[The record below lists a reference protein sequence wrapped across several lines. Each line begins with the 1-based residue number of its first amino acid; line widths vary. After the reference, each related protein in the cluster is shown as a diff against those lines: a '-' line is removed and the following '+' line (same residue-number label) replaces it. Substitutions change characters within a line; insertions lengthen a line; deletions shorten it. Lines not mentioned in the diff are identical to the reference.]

1 MQKLIRFF
9 SFIFIVILFSSCE
22 FTEKINLDENGG
34 GTYALNIDMSAMMSA
49 MKKMG
54 DSTNTDTKNLEVLD
68 TLMNFN
74 DFLLEK
80 KDSIAELPK
89 EEQEKL
95 NALKDMKLHLEMNE
109 VTGVFNMDF
118 IFDFKSINE
127 LKNIQE
133 KISKGHALNEKKKEL
148 PSPEAPTEVRF
159 SFDGKK
165 FHRIVVDK
173 NLSIE
178 EKEAYTK
185 SMEQGASMINGSSY
199 NIEYHFPKPIK
210 NTTYKDATFSADR
223 KTLYIKTDLN
233 TITTN
238 PELLDFEVILE

>member
-1 MQKLIRFF
+1 MKKIINLF
-9 SFIFIVILFSSCE
+9 SFIFITILFSSCE
-22 FTEKINLDENGG
+22 FTEKINLNENGS
-34 GTYALNIDMSAMMSA
+34 GTYTLNMDMGAMMNA

-54 DSTNTDTKNLEVLD
+54 NSTSTDSEKPEILD
-68 TLMNFN
+68 TIMNFK

-80 KDSIAELPK
+80 KDSITKLPK

-109 VTGVFNMDF
+109 TNGVFNMDF
-118 IFDFKSINE
+118 IFDFKSIDE

-133 KISKGHALNEKKKEL
+133 KISKGHALNEKKKES
-148 PSPEAPTEVRF
+148 PSPEAPTEVLF

-173 NLSIE
+173 NLSDE
-178 EKEAYTK
+178 EKEAYKK

-210 NTTYKDATFSADR
+210 STTYKDATFSADR
-223 KTLYIKTDLN
+223 KTLYIKTDFN